1 MGLKKY
7 IVTTTINAPTLA
19 TQKFSRM
26 EGWTLIVVGDTKT
39 PHLNYEE
46 LAQLV
51 RSFHFCIFQI
61 LSPNHCQ
68 FSLIF

>member
-19 TQKFSRM
+19 TQKFSQM

-39 PHLNYEE
+39 PHLKYE
-46 LAQLV
+46 
-51 RSFHFCIFQI
+51 
-61 LSPNHCQ
+61 
-68 FSLIF
+68 